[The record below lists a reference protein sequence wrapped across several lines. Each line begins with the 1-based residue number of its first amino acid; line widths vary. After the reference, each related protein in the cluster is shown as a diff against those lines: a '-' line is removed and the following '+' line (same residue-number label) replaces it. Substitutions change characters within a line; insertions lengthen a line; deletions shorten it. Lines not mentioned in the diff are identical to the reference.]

1 MSILICKN
9 KLQTRLKNAKY
20 NLFILLCNYHVMAN
34 NTKPDKSKVEILLEP
49 CGFPPDQTS

>member
-1 MSILICKN
+1 MSILTCKN
-9 KLQTRLKNAKY
+9 KLQTRPKNAKY

-49 CGFPPDQTS
+49 CGFLPDQTS